1 MNEKGKKSLVSEIL
15 TVDDLF
21 TTQEQ
26 RDDKKREKVMDIDLS
41 MIDDFPNHPFK
52 VLENE
57 DFRKLSESI
66 SESGVLV
73 PTLVRPK
80 PDGRY
85 EMVSGHRRKKASEYA
100 GRETLPCIV
109 RELTDDEATIIMVDS
124 NLHREKILPSE
135 KAYAYKMKL
144 EALKHQ
150 GIRSDLT
157 SDQVGQKLSSRDL
170 IAEGAEDSST
180 QIQRYIRLTNLIS
193 ELLEMVDN
201 DVLGEKPSIAFNPAV
216 ALSFLT
222 EEQQYM
228 LYECIDYLDATP
240 SLSQAQR
247 MKKLSEEGRLDDGMI
262 EDILGEEKANQVPK
276 IRFNESRIRKVLPKS
291 IDNEH
296 IEDFVIKSIEYYS
309 KYLKQRE
316 NGAR

>member
-135 KAYAYKMKL
+135 KAFAYKMKL
-144 EALKHQ
+144 EAIKHQ

-157 SDQVGQKLSSRDL
+157 SNQVGRKLESADL
-170 IAEGAEDSST
+170 IAEQNGDSKS
-180 QIQRYIRLTNLIS
+180 QVRRYIRLTNLVP

-201 DVLGEKPSIAFNPAV
+201 DALDEKPSIAFNPAV
-216 ALSFLT
+216 ELSFLT

>member
-80 PDGRY
+80 SDGRY

-144 EALKHQ
+144 EAIKHQ
-150 GIRSDLT
+150 GIKLET
-157 SDQVGQKLSSRDL
+157 TCGQLGHKLKSRDMV
-170 IAEGAEDSST
+170 AEGTDDSAR
-180 QIQRYIRLTNLIS
+180 QVQRYIRLTNLVP

-201 DVLGEKPSIAFNPAV
+201 DALDEKPSIAFNPAV
-216 ALSFLT
+216 ELSFLT

>member
-1 MNEKGKKSLVSEIL
+1 MNERGKQSLVSEIL

-26 RDDKKREKVMDIDLS
+26 RDDKKREKVMEIDLS

-57 DFRKLSESI
+57 DFKKLSESI

-80 PDGRY
+80 LDGRY

-100 GRETLPCIV
+100 GIQTLPCIV

-135 KAYAYKMKL
+135 KACAYKMKF
-144 EALKHQ
+144 EAIKHQ
-150 GIRSDLT
+150 GSRSDLT
-157 SDQVGQKLSSRDL
+157 SGQVGPKLRSRDL
-170 IAEGAEDSST
+170 VAEGTDDSAS
-180 QIQRYIRLTNLIS
+180 QVQRYIRLTNLIP

-201 DVLGEKPSIAFNPAV
+201 DVLGESPSIAFNPAV
-216 ALSFLT
+216 ALSFLK
-222 EEQQYM
+222 EDEQYM
-228 LYECIDYLDATP
+228 LCDCIDYLDVTP

-247 MKKLSEEGRLDDGMI
+247 LKKLSEEGKLEDGMI
-262 EDILGEEKANQVPK
+262 EDILDEEKPNQIPK

>member
-1 MNEKGKKSLVSEIL
+1 MNEKEKKSLVSEIL

-135 KAYAYKMKL
+135 
-144 EALKHQ
+144 
-150 GIRSDLT
+150 
-157 SDQVGQKLSSRDL
+157 
-170 IAEGAEDSST
+170 
-180 QIQRYIRLTNLIS
+180 
-193 ELLEMVDN
+193 
-201 DVLGEKPSIAFNPAV
+201 
-216 ALSFLT
+216 
-222 EEQQYM
+222 
-228 LYECIDYLDATP
+228 
-240 SLSQAQR
+240 
-247 MKKLSEEGRLDDGMI
+247 
-262 EDILGEEKANQVPK
+262 
-276 IRFNESRIRKVLPKS
+276 
-291 IDNEH
+291 
-296 IEDFVIKSIEYYS
+296 
-309 KYLKQRE
+309 
-316 NGAR
+316 

>member
-150 GIRSDLT
+150 GSRSDLT
-157 SDQVGQKLSSRDL
+157 SGQVGHKLKSRD
-170 IAEGAEDSST
+170 IVAEGTEDSAR
-180 QIQRYIRLTNLIS
+180 QVQRYIRLTNLVP
-193 ELLEMVDN
+193 ELLDMVDN
-201 DVLGEKPSIAFNPAV
+201 DALDEKPSIAFNPAV
-216 ALSFLT
+216 ELSFLT

>member
-26 RDDKKREKVMDIDLS
+26 REDKKREKVMDIDLS

-144 EALKHQ
+144 EAIKHQ
-150 GIRSDLT
+150 GLRSDLT
-157 SDQVGQKLSSRDL
+157 SNQVGRKLESADL
-170 IAEGAEDSST
+170 IAEQNGDSKS
-180 QIQRYIRLTNLIS
+180 QVRRYIRLTNLVP

-201 DVLGEKPSIAFNPAV
+201 DALDEKPSIAFNPAV
-216 ALSFLT
+216 ELSFLT

-247 MKKLSEEGRLDDGMI
+247 MKKLSEEGKLDDGMI

>member
-85 EMVSGHRRKKASEYA
+85 EMVSGHRRKKAREYA

-150 GIRSDLT
+150 GSRSDLT
-157 SDQVGQKLSSRDL
+157 SGQVGHKLKSRD
-170 IAEGAEDSST
+170 IVAEGTEDSAR
-180 QIQRYIRLTNLIS
+180 QVQRYIRLTNLVP
-193 ELLEMVDN
+193 ELLDMVDN
-201 DVLGEKPSIAFNPAV
+201 DALDEKPSIAFNPAV
-216 ALSFLT
+216 ELSFLT

>member
-144 EALKHQ
+144 EAIKHQ
-150 GIRSDLT
+150 GLRSDLT
-157 SDQVGQKLSSRDL
+157 SNQVGRKLESADL
-170 IAEGAEDSST
+170 IAEQNGDSKS
-180 QIQRYIRLTNLIS
+180 QVRRYIRLTNLVP
-193 ELLEMVDN
+193 ELLDMVDN
-201 DVLGEKPSIAFNPAV
+201 DALDEKPSIAFNPAV
-216 ALSFLT
+216 ELSFLT

>member
-41 MIDDFPNHPFK
+41 MIDDIPNHPFK

-80 PDGRY
+80 SDGRY

-144 EALKHQ
+144 EAIKHQ
-150 GIRSDLT
+150 GVKIET
-157 SDQVGQKLSSRDL
+157 TCGQVEHKSKSRDL
-170 IAEGAEDSST
+170 IAEGTEDSAS
-180 QIQRYIRLTNLIS
+180 QIQRYIRLTNLVP

-201 DVLGEKPSIAFNPAV
+201 EVLGEKPSIAFNPAV
-216 ALSFLT
+216 AISFLT

>member
-73 PTLVRPK
+73 PTLVRSK

-144 EALKHQ
+144 EAIKHQ
-150 GIRSDLT
+150 GLRSDLT
-157 SDQVGQKLSSRDL
+157 SGQVGHKLKSRD
-170 IAEGAEDSST
+170 IVAEGSEDSAR
-180 QIQRYIRLTNLIS
+180 QVQRYIRLTNLVP

-201 DVLGEKPSIAFNPAV
+201 DALDEKPSIAFNPAV
-216 ALSFLT
+216 ELSFLT

>member
-26 RDDKKREKVMDIDLS
+26 RDDKKREKVIDIDLS

-135 KAYAYKMKL
+135 KAFAYKMKL
-144 EALKHQ
+144 EAIKHQ
-150 GIRSDLT
+150 GVKIET
-157 SDQVGQKLSSRDL
+157 TCGQVEHKLKSRDL
-170 IAEGAEDSST
+170 IAEGTEDSAS
-180 QIQRYIRLTNLIS
+180 QIQRYIRLTNLVP

-201 DVLGEKPSIAFNPAV
+201 EVLGEKPSIAFNPAV
-216 ALSFLT
+216 AISFLT

-247 MKKLSEEGRLDDGMI
+247 MKKLSEEGKLDDGMI

>member
-144 EALKHQ
+144 EAIKHQ
-150 GIRSDLT
+150 GVKIET
-157 SDQVGQKLSSRDL
+157 TCGQVEHKSKSRDL
-170 IAEGAEDSST
+170 IAEGTEDSAS
-180 QIQRYIRLTNLIS
+180 QIQRYIRLTNLVP

-201 DVLGEKPSIAFNPAV
+201 EVLGEKPSIAFNPAV
-216 ALSFLT
+216 AISFLT

>member
-150 GIRSDLT
+150 GSRSDLT
-157 SDQVGQKLSSRDL
+157 SGQVGHKLKSRD
-170 IAEGAEDSST
+170 IVAEGTEDSAR
-180 QIQRYIRLTNLIS
+180 QVQRYIRLTNLVP
-193 ELLEMVDN
+193 ELLDMVDN
-201 DVLGEKPSIAFNPAV
+201 DTLDEKPSIAFNPAV
-216 ALSFLT
+216 ELSFLT

-247 MKKLSEEGRLDDGMI
+247 MKKLSEKGRLDDGMI

>member
-66 SESGVLV
+66 SKSGVLV

-150 GIRSDLT
+150 GSRSDLT
-157 SDQVGQKLSSRDL
+157 SGQVGHKLKSRD
-170 IAEGAEDSST
+170 IVAEGTEDSAR
-180 QIQRYIRLTNLIS
+180 QVQRYIRLTNLVP
-193 ELLEMVDN
+193 ELLDMVDN
-201 DVLGEKPSIAFNPAV
+201 DALDEKPSIAFNPAV
-216 ALSFLT
+216 ELSFLT